1 MEKAITTIMLTVAG
15 IVAIVTVINALMPA
29 ISRTNGSIVASADS
43 VDSRI
48 STSIEIIHA
57 SGSDGSTE
65 VEAWAKNVGGIAVAP
80 LNRIDVFFGPANSF
94 VRISPGA
101 EGCTS
106 PCWYYTVE
114 NDTSWTP
121 TATLRVSISLD
132 DALVTGTTYYLKV
145 VAPNGISDARFF
157 TV

>member
-80 LNRIDVFFGPANSF
+80 LSRVDVFFGPADSF
-94 VRISPGA
+94 VRISPGE

-114 NDTSWTP
+114 NDTAWTP